1 MNLVEFNQFKLN
13 SELHVSRFDLITWLS
28 TVLELLNTA
37 TFGDSLKDIGEFGI
51 FQKLI
56 VCALGVPN
64 IILGFEFACVFFIQ
78 SDPERHRNT
87 DWILEADANLT
98 SDEQLNLTV
107 PRERDGSFSRCRMFA
122 PVDWD
127 IGTIR
132 GGGGINET
140 TACRNGWVYSSS
152 LYTATI
158 VTDFDLVCERA
169 NLREVAQTVMM
180 SGILLGCLLFG
191 PFGESYGRKRAVPI
205 ALVVVLILTVTT
217 ALSPNYPLY
226 LLSQFLMGLG
236 CGGFRR
242 NGITLGKTLANSGI
256 GASNRSW
263 GACATQICGA
273 VGQAIL
279 AGLIYVVREWRVA
292 QLITAALLLA
302 IAISIW
308 FVPESARWLLDRGRT
323 EEAKEL
329 LFKVAAINKR
339 RFSDT
344 LLEKVRLTATIRLCN
359 YHCILILIQSSV
371 LRKYFLAILFTWF
384 SLNVALYC
392 ISFNVGNFGSD
403 IFLTQFIFGLTEIP
417 AHLLCIWQLE
427 ALGRRISFISTLL
440 IGGSVCMLML
450 IFKQGNPV
458 AFTALATSGR
468 FVINWASTICNVYV
482 QELFPTS
489 CRPTASGLGSVASR
503 AGGLIAPVV
512 NMLATYH
519 WSIPIISFSGLT
531 LVSGSLCFLLPE
543 TRGIELPDSI
553 DEAESIRNKKTTN
566 KENNSNIIQMKSSKL

>member
-1 MNLVEFNQFKLN
+1 MLGMLGYG
-13 SELHVSRFDLITWLS
+13 SRTAQTWPH
-28 TVLELLNTA
+28 LEIA
-37 TFGDSLKDIGEFGI
+37 SRSSSFAHS
-51 FQKLI
+51 
-56 VCALGVPN
+56 ASPN
-64 IILGFEFACVFFIQ
+64 ISLGFEFACVFFIQ
-78 SDPERHRNT
+78 SDPERHCNT

-107 PRERDGSFSRCRMFA
+107 PRERDGSFSRCRMFV

-132 GGGGINET
+132 GGGGLNET
-140 TACRNGWVYSSS
+140 TACQNGWIYSSS

-158 VTDFDLVCERA
+158 VTD
-169 NLREVAQTVMM
+169 
-180 SGILLGCLLFG
+180 
-191 PFGESYGRKRAVPI
+191 
-205 ALVVVLILTVTT
+205 VTT
-217 ALSPNYPLY
+217 EW
-226 LLSQFLMGLG
+226 
-236 CGGFRR
+236 
-242 NGITLGKTLANSGI
+242 I
-256 GASNRSW
+256 GASKRSW

-273 VGQAIL
+273 VGQATL

-302 IAISIW
+302 IVIYIW
-308 FVPESARWLLDRGRT
+308 FVPESARWLLESGRT

-329 LFKVAAINKR
+329 LLKVAAINKR
-339 RFSDT
+339 RFSGT
-344 LLEKVRLTATIRLCN
+344 LLKKIPVKETEKKSS
-359 YHCILILIQSSV
+359 ILILIQSSV

-403 IFLTQFIFGLTEIP
+403 IFLTRFIFGLTEIP

-440 IGGSVCMLML
+440 IGGAVCMLML
-450 IFKQGNPV
+450 AFKQGSAEGNPV

-489 CRPTASGLGSVASR
+489 FRQTASGLGSIASR

-512 NMLATYH
+512 NMLAMYH

-531 LVSGSLCFLLPE
+531 LVSGGLCFLLPE